1 MPSTSKKQ
9 QKFMRAV
16 ANSPDFA
23 KKVGVP
29 RSVGDEFMKA
39 DKMKK
44 MKYQAGGMAE
54 YEVPKEKQGKMREQ
68 ADTEEMDRKMK
79 EAMEKHKK
87 TRVGGG
93 KKEMAMGGK
102 VGSSCGTK
110 KKMAMGGMTKA
121 YAKGG
126 KVRGCG
132 MAKKGVRK
140 PKMY

>member
-1 MPSTSKKQ
+1 
-9 QKFMRAV
+9 
-16 ANSPDFA
+16 
-23 KKVGVP
+23 
-29 RSVGDEFMKA
+29 MKA
-39 DKMKK
+39 DKMK
-44 MKYQAGGMAE
+44 KYQAGGMAE
-54 YEVPKEKQGKMREQ
+54 YEVPKGKQGKMREQ
-68 ADTEEMDRKMK
+68 ADAEEMDRKMQ

-93 KKEMAMGGK
+93 KKDDMPKMAMGGK

-132 MAKKGVRK
+132 MAKKGVK
-140 PKMY
+140 KAKMY